1 MYRKQV
7 KSENLRIKRKGFKS
21 SFTLIEVIVVM
32 GVMGLIIG
40 GLLVSMRQIIE
51 SEMLLKKMQAVEE
64 ESRFIMDLFAQNA
77 QYSELKAPEYTPST
91 TDDDIFSY
99 VIKLILTEKKE
110 ELEKASEN
118 MAEYLSY
125 YQETQS
131 GKLYYLQRNITG
143 ETEDLSVTLN
153 STPFVKRP
161 VFRIKRLES
170 PDGAANYLVTISLVF
185 FVENGDNPVYV
196 PIQTSVVSRT
206 FEI

>member
-1 MYRKQV
+1 
-7 KSENLRIKRKGFKS
+7 
-21 SFTLIEVIVVM
+21 
-32 GVMGLIIG
+32 MGLIIG

>member
-40 GLLVSMRQIIE
+40 GLLVYMRQIIE
-51 SEMLLKKMQAVEE
+51 SEMLIKKMQEVEE

>member
-51 SEMLLKKMQAVEE
+51 SEMLIKKMQEVEE